1 MHRRRAHPTLPAS
14 DLMHPASSASLL
26 ETLRWRYAT
35 KQFDPARAI
44 PEPTWTA
51 LEESLVLTPS
61 SLGLQPWRFVV
72 VTQPE
77 LREPL
82 QAASYGQSQ
91 PRDCSHF
98 VVFAVRRGLDAA
110 HIDRHVARTAAV
122 RGVPAESLA
131 KFRGMMEGSVERAR
145 REGTLDTWQDHQA
158 YIALGQFMLAA
169 ALLGVDTCPMEGIE
183 PAKYDEILGLAG
195 TGYGTVVACAAGYRS
210 AGDKYAAAPKVRFPR
225 AEVVDLRA

>member
-1 MHRRRAHPTLPAS
+1 MRRHAAPRTVAVLHPMNLSSPAQ
-14 DLMHPASSASLL
+14 LL
-26 ETLRWRYAT
+26 EALRWRYAT

-44 PEPTWTA
+44 PAATWAA

-98 VVFAVRRGLDAA
+98 VVFTVRRGLDEA
-110 HIDRHVARTAAV
+110 HISRHVARTAAV
-122 RGVPAESLA
+122 RGVTEESLA
-131 KFRGMMEGSVERAR
+131 KFRGMMQGSVERAR

-183 PAKYDEILGLAG
+183 PRRYDEILGLAG
-195 TGYGTVVACAAGYRS
+195 TGDGTVVACAAGYRS
-210 AGDKYAAAPKVRFPR
+210 AGDKYAAAPKVRFPH
-225 AEVVDLRA
+225 AEVVDVRG